1 MLRTKT
7 LLSSLILIL
16 SFQHAFSQGQGN
28 TPYSVFGYGELA
40 DPSAAS
46 QDMMGGT
53 GASFANAF
61 YVNLINPALLVK
73 NRYAANLKYV
83 AFDVGLRGNSRTITS
98 ANSTQFDL
106 GMNLTHLSLTTPIT
120 QNWAMAVALRP
131 YSMVDH
137 KSSSQETI
145 VGSQDEIVNYENSNT
160 GGISRVSYVN
170 SFRVLNDFYIGI
182 EGAYNFGTITKD
194 SSSYLFGLASTQ
206 LRNTSRYT
214 LKGTS
219 LKLGVAYQHKL
230 SQKWR
235 LNVGGSTEISSTLKG
250 DLLKTFATYSD
261 QGQGPTLATL
271 PDTVGMTSI
280 SASTPAQ
287 FRAGVSLE
295 SPFKW
300 VFAADYHTTRW
311 SNHKALDKT
320 AEAVLTN
327 TEEYKFGIE
336 WLPNSSST
344 KYLNQVFYRVGFATG
359 NSPYFINNT
368 QVKDSRFS
376 FGMSLPMGFR
386 NPSYVNLGMA
396 VGTRGTTANN
406 LIQEQYIR
414 FSASMS
420 LLSPWFI
427 KPKID

>member
-16 SFQHAFSQGQGN
+16 SFQYAFSQGQGN

-53 GASFANAF
+53 GASFSNAF

-83 AFDVGLRGNSRTITS
+83 AFDVGLRGNSRTITA
-98 ANSTQFDL
+98 ANSTQYDL

-120 QNWAMAVALRP
+120 KDWAMAVALRP

-137 KSSSQETI
+137 KSSYQETI
-145 VGSQDEIVNYENSNT
+145 VGSTNEIVNYENTNS

-170 SFRVLNDFYIGI
+170 SFRVLNDFYIGV

-194 SSSYLFGLASTQ
+194 SSSYLFGLASSQ
-206 LRNTSRYT
+206 LRNSSRYT
-214 LKGTS
+214 LKGAS
-219 LKLGVAYQHKL
+219 LKVGVAYQHKL
-230 SQKWR
+230 SDKWR
-235 LNVGGSTEISSTLKG
+235 LNAGASTELSTTLKG
-250 DLLKTFATYSD
+250 DLLKTFGNYSD
-261 QGQGPTLATL
+261 TGQGAVLVSL
-271 PDTVGMTSI
+271 PDTVSLNSI

-287 FRAGVSLE
+287 FRAGISLE

-300 VFAADYHTTRW
+300 VFAADYHTTKW

-320 AEAVLTN
+320 AQDVLRN
-327 TEEYKFGIE
+327 SQEVKFGIE

-359 NSPYFINNT
+359 DSPYYINNT

-376 FGMSLPMGFR
+376 FGASLPMGFR
-386 NPSYVNLGMA
+386 NPSYVNLGVA
-396 VGTRGTTANN
+396 LGTRGTTANN
-406 LIQEQYIR
+406 LVQEQYIR

>member
-16 SFQHAFSQGQGN
+16 SFQYAFSQGQGN

-40 DPSAAS
+40 DPSSAS

-83 AFDVGLRGNSRTITS
+83 AFDVGLRGNSRTIS
-98 ANSTQFDL
+98 SGNATQYDL

-120 QNWAMAVALRP
+120 ENWAMAVALRP

-137 KSSSQETI
+137 KASYQETI
-145 VGSQDEIVNYENSNT
+145 VGSTNEVVNYENTNT

-170 SFRVLNDFYIGI
+170 SFRILNDFYVGV
-182 EGAYNFGTITKD
+182 EGAYNFGTFTKD
-194 SSSYLFGLASTQ
+194 SSSYLFGLASSQ

-214 LKGTS
+214 LKGAS
-219 LKLGVAYQHKL
+219 LKLGVAYQKEL
-230 SQKWR
+230 SEKWR
-235 LNVGGSTEISSTLKG
+235 FNVGASREFSANLKG
-250 DLLKTFATYSD
+250 DLLQTFGSYSD
-261 QGQGPTLATL
+261 VGNGPVLVSL
-271 PDTVGMTSI
+271 PDTVGFRDI
-280 SASTPAQ
+280 SASTPSQ
-287 FRAGVSLE
+287 FRAGISLE
-295 SPFKW
+295 SPFHW
-300 VFAADYHTTRW
+300 VFAADYHSTQW
-311 SNHKALDKT
+311 SDHKALDK
-320 AEAVLTN
+320 AAAAVLTN
-327 TEEYKFGIE
+327 SHEYKFGIE
-336 WLPNSSST
+336 WLPNSAST
-344 KYLNQVFYRVGFATG
+344 KYLNQVFYRIGFATG
-359 NSPYFINNT
+359 DSPYFINNT

-376 FGMSLPMGFR
+376 LGMSLPMGFR
-386 NPSYVNLGMA
+386 NPSYVNLG
-396 VGTRGTTANN
+396 VSLGTRGTTANN
-406 LIQEQYIR
+406 LIQEQYVR